1 MPKPPNTTI
10 IGLVGNHGSGK
21 STLTSILQ
29 MDLSLTQPGTQVLH
43 LSFADPIRQRL
54 NSILPVPLTRTK
66 QHPYEREALVFLGE
80 MWRRQDPDFFV
91 TALHNKIK
99 TEQLP
104 YTKTI
109 VLVDDVYHFNE
120 RDACD
125 LVFYFQNTQYQEP
138 SGYRPLSVAQ
148 TQEMLA
154 EAAIV
159 TPDRYFP
166 LQDPRELDNLY
177 PFVYSQV
184 ALFLKEQ
191 THAA

>member
-1 MPKPPNTTI
+1 MQRPPNTTI

-29 MDLSLTQPGTQVLH
+29 MDLTLTRPNTQVLH
-43 LSFADPIRQRL
+43 LSFADPIRTRL

-66 QHPYEREALVFLGE
+66 QHPYEREALVFIGE

-91 TALHNKIK
+91 NTFYNKVR

-104 YTKTI
+104 NTKTI

-120 RDACD
+120 RDACH

-138 SGYRPLSVAQ
+138 QGYRPLSVDQ
-148 TQEMLA
+148 TQQMLA
-154 EAAIV
+154 EAAI
-159 TPDRYFP
+159 TSPERYFT
-166 LQDPRELDNLY
+166 LQDPKELDNLY
-177 PFVYSQV
+177 PLVYSQV
-184 ALFLKEQ
+184 SQFLKEQ
-191 THAA
+191 PHVA